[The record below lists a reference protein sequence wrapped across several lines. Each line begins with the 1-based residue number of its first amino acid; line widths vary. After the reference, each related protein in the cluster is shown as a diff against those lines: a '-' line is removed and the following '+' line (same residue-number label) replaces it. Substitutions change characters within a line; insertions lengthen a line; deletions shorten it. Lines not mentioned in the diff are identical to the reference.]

1 MKRDQ
6 CRLEVRGNLGKVLYV
21 ESFSPR
27 GWTDALGRAEKQALK
42 EHKAGR
48 YTDVSVAVVCG
59 SRDTSW
65 RGITL
70 VTCKKRTCTAYGAV
84 TDDRRSLAGRRTRR
98 KR

>member
-27 GWTDALGRAEKQALK
+27 GWTDALGRAEK
-42 EHKAGR
+42 
-48 YTDVSVAVVCG
+48 
-59 SRDTSW
+59 
-65 RGITL
+65 
-70 VTCKKRTCTAYGAV
+70 
-84 TDDRRSLAGRRTRR
+84 RSLAGRRTRR